1 MNRNESETLKMNARE
16 AESIVREKMKTV
28 FGVDNLEI
36 YERTLENGKWHLT
49 VAFFP
54 TRGSDY
60 EEIKRCSVDES
71 GEISWKHE

>member
-1 MNRNESETLKMNARE
+1 MDARE
-16 AESIVREKMKTV
+16 AGSIVREKMKTG

-36 YERTLENGKWHLT
+36 YERTLEDGKWYLT

-60 EEIKRCSVDES
+60 EEIKQCCVDES